1 MTTKD
6 DSINQNTRTYINP
19 CFHPLLGNRYPATM
33 AITILITIP
42 ITAPLDNKI
51 EYEINDSQRKSI
63 DAVNNAAKYTAG
75 KAAKMPPAFSPNF
88 LPITVET
95 TTALPPMKNLINN
108 ALTDIKVIIY
118 SPTFQYQVRGLNY
131 VDHFTKN

>member
-6 DSINQNTRTYINP
+6 DSINQNTRTNINP

-51 EYEINDSQRKSI
+51 EYEINASPRKSI

-95 TTALPPMKNLINN
+95 TTALPPMKNLIKN
-108 ALTDIKVIIY
+108 AQTDIEAIIY
-118 SPTFQYQVRGLNY
+118 SPTYHYQFSGLMY
-131 VDHFTKN
+131 LHH